1 MTDTPDAF
9 LWVQLGG
16 LALALGFLFFAF
28 RARAKKYLID
38 NLPTSKVEG
47 VFIGLVEL
55 EGTAETES
63 PFTSHLAELPCVLY
77 HWKVEENW
85 RRVETETYTDKDGKS
100 RSRTRTRSGW
110 TTVAS
115 GGEERPFYLKDET
128 GVIRIDPA
136 RATQHTERLFYQEC
150 GRTHPLY
157 YGKGPAMGIANSTH
171 RRRFNEQAI
180 PLHHPVYVV
189 GKARERSDIVAPE
202 IVHDPDAPL
211 FIVSTKPQKAVSRGY
226 ALQYWGLGFLAAVA
240 VYGANLYLWHE
251 DPDPFLKALQT
262 AWPWLIGVGIAGG
275 FGWVWMIYNSLIDLR
290 QRVRRGW
297 SLIDIELKRRAD
309 LIPKIVKV
317 VEGYRSHEKEVQ
329 ETVAQLRTQ
338 AAATEPGTLGP
349 DPQGC
354 LGAVRALAE
363 SYPELKAD
371 GPFLELQKTLSQT
384 EQRIA
389 LARSYF
395 NDITTNFNTRL
406 EVFPE
411 SLVAKLG
418 RFEGHPLVAAEDFE
432 RAVVK
437 VDLAP

>member
-1 MTDTPDAF
+1 MNNLPEN
-9 LWVQLGG
+9 LLLINLG
-16 LALALGFLFFAF
+16 ALVVALTLLFFAF

-55 EGTAETES
+55 KGTAESETPLQS
-63 PFTSHLAELPCVLY
+63 YLAGRPCVLY

-85 RRVETETYTDKDGKS
+85 RRTETETYTGKDGKS
-100 RSRTRTRSGW
+100 QTRTRTRSGW

-115 GGEERPFYLKDET
+115 GGEEQPFYLKDDT
-128 GVIRIDPA
+128 GVIRIDPS
-136 RATQHTERLFYQEC
+136 RAKQHTERVFNQQC
-150 GRTHPLY
+150 GRSNPLY
-157 YGKGPAMGIANSTH
+157 YGKGPVRSVANSTH
-171 RRRFNEQAI
+171 RRRFSEEAI
-180 PLHHPVYVV
+180 PLHHPLYVV
-189 GKARERSDIVAPE
+189 GKARERQDIVAPE
-202 IVHDPDAPL
+202 IVYDPDAPL
-211 FIVSTKPQKAVSRGY
+211 FIVSTKPQRQVSLGY
-226 ALQYWGLGFLAAVA
+226 AMQYWGLAFLAAV
-240 VYGANLYLWHE
+240 VLYGTNVYLWQEHQE
-251 DPDPFLKALQT
+251 MWLRAWQT
-262 AWPWLIGVGIAGG
+262 SWPWLVGLLIAGG
-275 FGWVWMIYNSLIDLR
+275 FGWIWMIYNSLIDLR

-309 LIPKIVKV
+309 LIPGIVKV
-317 VEGYRSHEKEVQ
+317 VQGYRTHEKEVQ
-329 ETVAQLRTQ
+329 ETVTELRTQ
-338 AAATEPGTLGP
+338 AAATEPGTSGP
-349 DPQGC
+349 DPHGC

-371 GPFLELQKTLSQT
+371 SQFLELQKSLAQS

-395 NDITTNFNTRL
+395 NEIATNYNTRL

-411 SLVAKLG
+411 SLVGKIG
-418 RFEGHPLVAAEDFE
+418 RFEGHPLVRAEDFE